1 MIKSNVLYR
10 VVVFTVL
17 MLILGGGTNGPLQL
31 EAQAQAQAQAQAANV
46 KIRDIASIE
55 GVRSN
60 QLVGFGLVT
69 GLQGDGDSSRSQL
82 NKKLL
87 SNLLASFD
95 VNIAADE
102 IDSKNSA
109 AVVVTA
115 EVPPF
120 IRAGQTVDVTVSSLM
135 DARNIA
141 GGVLLQTNLKAAN
154 GQVYAVAQGSV
165 LSSYSTEDDR
175 TSDRRTTGSIVA
187 GAIVEQP
194 VVSDFQSEN
203 GVAVLLN
210 SPDFSL
216 AIAVRDAIRRQFE
229 GFAVRAIDAE
239 KIEVIPSPES
249 EIAYTE
255 LSARIEQL
263 TVNPDFPARVV
274 INRRSGVVVMGQ
286 SVRIA
291 PVVVSFKSSEISVGW
306 SPRGQDTSGSS
317 VQFEDTVRVEDLISV
332 LKEAGMKVD
341 DIIEVLKTIQR
352 AGALYGTLEIM

>member
-1 MIKSNVLYR
+1 MNKFKLVYKYMLLTVFVIVLG
-10 VVVFTVL
+10 
-17 MLILGGGTNGPLQL
+17 IGPCWLAPL
-31 EAQAQAQAQAQAANV
+31 EAQTAEV

-69 GLQGDGDSSRSQL
+69 GLQGEGDSSRSQL

-135 DARNIA
+135 DARNIS

-154 GQVYAVAQGSV
+154 GQVYAVAQGQV
-165 LSSYSTEDDR
+165 VSSYSTADGQA
-175 TSDRRTTGSIVA
+175 SDRRTTANIIS
-187 GAIVEQP
+187 GAIIERP
-194 VVSDFQSEN
+194 VLSEIRDES

-216 AIAVRDAIRRQFE
+216 AIAVRDVIRQEFE
-229 GFAVRAIDAE
+229 EFGVRAVDAE
-239 KIEVIPSPES
+239 KIEVIPGPES
-249 EIAYTE
+249 DIGYTE

-263 TVNPDFPARVV
+263 SVNPDFPARVV
-274 INRRSGVVVMGQ
+274 INRRSGVVVMGK

-291 PVVVSFKSSEISVGW
+291 PVVVSFNSSEISVGW
-306 SPRGQDTSGSS
+306 SPTDETKQESS
-317 VQFEDTVRVEDLISV
+317 VQFDDTVRVEELVSV

-352 AGALYGTLEIM
+352 AGALYGTLEVM

>member
-1 MIKSNVLYR
+1 MNKFKLVNKGILLTL
-10 VVVFTVL
+10 VV
-17 MLILGGGTNGPLQL
+17 ILLGAVPGWLAQL
-31 EAQAQAQAQAQAANV
+31 EAQAAEV

-95 VNIAADE
+95 VNIAAEE

-135 DARNIA
+135 DARNIS

-154 GQVYAVAQGSV
+154 GQVYAVAQGPVVST
-165 LSSYSTEDDR
+165 YSTDADQRSE
-175 TSDRRTTGSIVA
+175 RRTTASIIS
-187 GAIVEQP
+187 GAIIERP
-194 VVSDFQSEN
+194 VVSEFRNES

-216 AIAVRDAIRRQFE
+216 AIAVRDVISQEFE
-229 GFAVRAIDAE
+229 GFAVRAVDAE
-239 KIEVIPSPES
+239 KIEVIPGPES
-249 EIAYTE
+249 DIGYTE
-255 LSARIEQL
+255 LSAQIEQL

-274 INRRSGVVVMGQ
+274 INRRSGVVVMGK

-306 SPRGQDTSGSS
+306 SPTGETDENTS
-317 VQFEDTVRVEDLISV
+317 VQFDDTVRVEELVSV

-352 AGALYGTLEIM
+352 AGALYGTLEVM

>member
-1 MIKSNVLYR
+1 MNKIR
-10 VVVFTVL
+10 VAHRNLIFFALLVFLAAGETTEQVS
-17 MLILGGGTNGPLQL
+17 
-31 EAQAQAQAQAQAANV
+31 AQSAEV
-46 KIRDIASIE
+46 KIRDIATIE

-87 SNLLASFD
+87 SNMLAAFD
-95 VNIAADE
+95 VNLPAED

-115 EVPPF
+115 DVPPF

-154 GQVYAVAQGSV
+154 GQVYAVAQGPV
-165 LSSYSTEDDR
+165 VSSYSTDDDQG
-175 TSDRRTTGSIVA
+175 SDRRTTASIIS
-187 GAIVEQP
+187 GAIIERP
-194 VVSDFQSEN
+194 VVSEFSNES
-203 GVAVLLN
+203 GVAILLN

-216 AIAVRDAIRRQFE
+216 AIAVRDAIRQQFE

-239 KIEVIPSPES
+239 KVEVIPAPES
-249 EIAYTE
+249 EIGYTE

-274 INRRSGVVVMGQ
+274 INRRSGVVVMGK

-306 SPRGQDTSGSS
+306 SPTGDTQEYTS
-317 VQFEDTVRVEDLISV
+317 VQFDDTVRVEDLVSV